1 MVVDYDTDAGATYV
15 ELAGYDEARADHT
28 VEVVRGLLTVDVDS
42 SRQPIGVEILRA
54 PAEIDEATLQRLEEC
69 FPALDLAELGAAIAG
84 RRLAAA

>member
-1 MVVDYDTDAGATYV
+1 MGLPPARDARATYV

-42 SRQPIGVEILRA
+42 AEKPIGVEILRA
-54 PAEIDEATLQRLEEC
+54 PAEIDDATLRPLARR
-69 FPALDLAELGAAIAG
+69 FPTLNLAELGAAIAG

>member
-28 VEVVRGLLTVDVDS
+28 VEVVRGLVTVDVDS
-42 SRQPIGVEILRA
+42 SDEPVGVEILRA
-54 PAEIDEATLQRLEEC
+54 PAEIDEATLQPLVER

-84 RRLAAA
+84 RRPATA